1 MKQHVSIS
9 RLHKLADRLK
19 AKVAEL
25 NAEAETALSAQNWRS
40 GTITQAQMNR
50 ATEQAE
56 QGYAALAQAEQL
68 SRELARIRA
77 IIATQNERLGINAKL
92 GLQDVLNRQLSALKS
107 VVVTGGALMRDEL
120 EVGQSTGDYGLAVVA
135 HSSEQVQG
143 AKQSIARLQREIF
156 GLSDEVAEA
165 NATRIELEL
174 SDEVAALI
182 TG

>member
-19 AKVAEL
+19 AKIAEL
-25 NAEAETALSAQNWRS
+25 TSDAETALNAQTWRS
-40 GTITQAQMNR
+40 GTVTQAQVNR
-50 ATEQAE
+50 ATEQAT

-68 SRELARIRA
+68 SRELARIRG
-77 IIATQNERLGINAKL
+77 IIATQNERLGINTKL
-92 GLQDVLNRQLSALKS
+92 GLQDVLNRQLNALKS
-107 VVVTGGALMRDEL
+107 IVTNSGALLLDEV
-120 EVGQSTGDYGLAVVA
+120 EVGQSTGDYGISVTSQ
-135 HSSEQVQG
+135 SSAQVQE
-143 AKQSIARLQREIF
+143 AKQAIARLQREIF

-174 SDEVAALI
+174 SDDVAALI